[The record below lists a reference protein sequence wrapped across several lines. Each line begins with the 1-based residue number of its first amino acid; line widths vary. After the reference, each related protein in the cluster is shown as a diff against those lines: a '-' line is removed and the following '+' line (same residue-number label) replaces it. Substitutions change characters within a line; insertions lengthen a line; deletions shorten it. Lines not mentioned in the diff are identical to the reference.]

1 MGVCIFNCEKKEGE
15 IDINWQINNNMKN
28 IEKINYHEY
37 NRNKNEK
44 SDCHK
49 NKTSTEISLEEFDVN
64 TENISNDIS
73 DDFYNQERYYNSM
86 HINLREKVKSNFI
99 IKKIFIYLE
108 KTKKL
113 NIIIYNKKYQNLLG
127 FDIESYKNASEKYIE
142 TEGNGKVKEYK
153 LNTKILLFEGGYFII
168 NILILNLSHFMK

>member
-15 IDINWQINNNMKN
+15 IDINWKINNNMKN

-49 NKTSTEISLEEFDVN
+49 NKTSTEISLEEFDVS

-73 DDFYNQERYYNSM
+73 DDFYNKERYYNSM
-86 HINLREKVKSNFI
+86 HIDLREKVKSNFI

-108 KTKKL
+108 KSKKL
-113 NIIIYNKKYQNLLG
+113 NIIIYNKKY
-127 FDIESYKNASEKYIE
+127 
-142 TEGNGKVKEYK
+142 
-153 LNTKILLFEGGYFII
+153 
-168 NILILNLSHFMK
+168 